1 MRAWPLVAGMLAMVG
16 WAGCGRLPRRAAA
29 DPTVLLR
36 AWASAVAR
44 DQPSEAWRLLSP
56 ELRAR
61 IPETDFRLA
70 WRSALPDLAAQE
82 AAIRQHVHVRQAD
95 AELPDGRALVLAH
108 ENGLWRVA
116 AARPVAAGGET
127 PEDTVRRLL
136 AAIDAHDFDALLGLL
151 AEPLRTTIEEALNER
166 AERLR
171 AALRRG
177 PLDSSGTPAR
187 IRYDA
192 RYHLDLVQENGRWRI
207 ADFN

>member
-1 MRAWPLVAGMLAMVG
+1 MRARAPWLLWILLAVG
-16 WAGCGRLPRRAAA
+16 CAHAPRRTAA
-29 DPTVLLR
+29 DPTALLR
-36 AWASAVAR
+36 AWADAIQR
-44 DQPSEAWRLLSP
+44 DQPSQAWHLLAP

-70 WRSALPDLAAQE
+70 WRSALTDLAAQQE
-82 AAIRQHVHVRQAD
+82 AIAARVRVRQAD
-95 AELPDGRALVLAH
+95 AELPDGRALALAH
-108 ENGLWRVA
+108 ENGLWRIA
-116 AARPVAAGGET
+116 AARPVAVGGET

-136 AAIDAHDFDALLGLL
+136 AAIEAHDFDALLGLM
-151 AEPLRTTIEEALNER
+151 AEPLRTLIEQSMSER
-166 AERLR
+166 ADRLR